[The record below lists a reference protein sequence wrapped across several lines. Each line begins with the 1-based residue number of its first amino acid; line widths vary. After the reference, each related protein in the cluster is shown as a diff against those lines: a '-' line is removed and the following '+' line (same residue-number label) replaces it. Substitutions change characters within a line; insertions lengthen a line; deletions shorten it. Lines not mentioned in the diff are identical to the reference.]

1 MNLFT
6 IEKNTKESAYYD
18 FEETKEMNWKIRERL
33 PTKLPRS
40 MQYHKIN
47 IKEIFY
53 KILTVFLQFYLHGQ
67 NLQVAFLF

>member
-6 IEKNTKESAYYD
+6 IEKKKNTKESAYYD
-18 FEETKEMNWKIRERL
+18 LEETKEMNWKIRERL

-47 IKEIFY
+47 IK
-53 KILTVFLQFYLHGQ
+53 
-67 NLQVAFLF
+67 